1 MPGIA
6 LLVDNRER
14 NESLL
19 CALEANGARLSSA
32 QLPVGDYIISDRMCV
47 ERKTVPDFE
56 NSIIDSRLFDQIS
69 RLEAS
74 FEKPILVI
82 EGSDGDFRLGKNVMD
97 GAITSLC
104 ADYKVQILRTA
115 DAEETAYVILKLAE
129 REQGVKERSPKL
141 QGRKK
146 AHDTHEWQVLLLSSI
161 PGVGTKLAE
170 QLLTHFKTVRGVL
183 SAEVDD
189 LMAVDKIGK
198 KKAERIYGIVNSES
212 AVGSSANPRMGGV
225 MREIH

>member
-19 CALEANGARLSSA
+19 NALESNGVHLSAA
-32 QLPVGDYIISDRMCV
+32 QLPVGDYIVSDRMCV
-47 ERKTVPDFE
+47 ERKTVSDFE
-56 NSIIDSRLFDQIS
+56 NSIIDSRLFDQVS

-74 FEKPILVI
+74 FEKPILII
-82 EGSDGDFRLGKNVMD
+82 EGNECDFRLGKNVMD

-104 ADYKVQILRTA
+104 ADYKVQILRTIN
-115 DAEETAYVILKLAE
+115 AEETAYVIFKLAE

-146 AHDTHEWQVLLLSSI
+146 AHDMHEWQLLLLSAI

-170 QLLTHFKTVRGVL
+170 QLLVRFKTIRGVL
-183 SAEVDD
+183 SADVDD
-189 LMAVDKIGK
+189 LMTVEKIGK

-212 AVGSSANPRMGGV
+212 GAASSSTSIPGRCDA
-225 MREIH
+225 